1 MKLIMLGAPGAGK
14 GTQAK
19 IISEKLNIPTISTG
33 AAIRSEIEKGS
44 EIGLKVNDIIKSGNL
59 VSDEIV
65 LELIEARLKE
75 PDCANGFILDGFPR
89 TINQADGLAKLG
101 YEIDKVLNI
110 DLEDEIIIDRLSG
123 RRECPKCHAIF
134 HTTSNPPKAEGICD
148 ACGAELA
155 IRPDDKKEV
164 IVNRLN
170 VFYEVTEPLKA
181 YYEEKGIL
189 VSVKGLND
197 VADTTKA
204 VFEALGV

>member
-89 TINQADGLAKLG
+89 TINQADGLEELG
-101 YEIDKVLNI
+101 YKIDKVLNI
-110 DLEDEIIIDRLSG
+110 DLDDEIIIDRLSG
-123 RRECPKCHAIF
+123 RRECSKCHAIF
-134 HTTSNPPKAEGICD
+134 HVTSNPPKVSGICD
-148 ACGAELA
+148 TCGAELS

-170 VFYEVTEPLKA
+170 VFHEVTEPLKA
-181 YYEEKGIL
+181 YYENKGVL
-189 VSVKGLND
+189 VSVKGLGK
-197 VADTTKA
+197 VEDTTKA